1 MKMNNFLNELLA
13 DLNQMLMLTYQVH
26 WYMRGKG
33 FLVYHPMLDSYIEEY
48 QDDIDE
54 VAENLIM
61 LGGSPFST
69 LEEMANNTKLE
80 ITAGDYG
87 VTIEAQLEK
96 LLAGL
101 KYFQA
106 KCQEGME
113 LAEEENL
120 VHIVDLC
127 SDMLAS
133 TNKHIWMLNAELGK
147 APNA

>member
-80 ITAGDYG
+80 IT
-87 VTIEAQLEK
+87 
-96 LLAGL
+96 
-101 KYFQA
+101 
-106 KCQEGME
+106 E
-113 LAEEENL
+113 LSIYTL
-120 VHIVDLC
+120 VI
-127 SDMLAS
+127 
-133 TNKHIWMLNAELGK
+133 N
-147 APNA
+147 